1 MVKIMILIG
10 REDDPDKCTGEK
22 LVRSGIAK
30 GIKRLSEIPH
40 CSIILNPL
48 ANSYLKRSD
57 RIYIESCGIVAI
69 DISWKQNLYLL
80 KKALSIHTK
89 NRVLPILIAAN
100 PINYGKPFKL
110 STAEAIAAS
119 LFITGFIEE
128 ANAILNEFKWGLQFL
143 ELNRYRLERYSQVD
157 SDEELDKIQKEL
169 FNINSNNRILDL
181 MHRLIYKDIE
191 EIE

>member
-1 MVKIMILIG
+1 MVKIMILLG
-10 REDDPDKCTGEK
+10 REDDPDKCTGRK
-22 LVRSGIAK
+22 LVRNGIAK
-30 GIKRLSEIPH
+30 GIKRLSEISH
-40 CSIILNPL
+40 CSILLNPL
-48 ANSYLKRSD
+48 ANSYLKRND

-69 DISWKQNLYLL
+69 DVSWKQSLYLL
-80 KKALSIHTK
+80 KKALAIHTRH
-89 NRVLPILIAAN
+89 RVLPILIAAN

-128 ANAILNEFKWGLQFL
+128 ANAILNEFKWGHQFL
-143 ELNRYRLERYSQVD
+143 ELNRYRLERYSQAD
-157 SDEELDKIQKEL
+157 SDEELDKIQKEF

-181 MHRLIYKDIE
+181 MHKLIYKDIE

>member
-10 REDDPDKCTGEK
+10 REDDPDKCTGER

-30 GIKRLSEIPH
+30 EIRRLSEIPH
-40 CSIILNPL
+40 CSILLNPI
-48 ANSYLKRSD
+48 ASSYLKRSD

-69 DISWKQNLYLL
+69 DISWKQSLYLL
-80 KKALSIHTK
+80 RKALSMHTK

-128 ANAILNEFKWGLQFL
+128 ANAILNEFKWGPQFL
-143 ELNRYRLERYSQVD
+143 ELNRYRLERYSQAD

-169 FNINSNNRILDL
+169 FNIDSSDKILDL
-181 MHRLIYKDIE
+181 IHRFIYKDLE
-191 EIE
+191 K